1 MQTWREAL
9 RLRLKENFNGP
20 REEQDAIN
28 CFQST
33 GFYKEQQNP
42 KTKPNIFD
50 IKQSFLMKLHDKK
63 LRDKFLDS
71 FNRMNN

>member
-20 REEQDAIN
+20 REKQDAIN
-28 CFQST
+28 YFQST

-50 IKQSFLMKLHDKK
+50 IRQSFLMKLHDKK